1 MDNRK
6 EKNQKCDISELFF
19 KNKSEMTMTSQSCI
33 FRPNNKNRNKL
44 KQF

>member
-6 EKNQKCDISELFF
+6 EKMNQKCDLSELFL
-19 KNKSEMTMTSQSCI
+19 KNKSETTITSQSCI

-44 KQF
+44 S